1 VIFVGEQS
9 SITERDLFTSAS
21 NPKRNVRTSLAEK
34 CRPRLLQP
42 HRTYELFRM
51 GLLWKSGD
59 DTFSH
64 NNDEHNHLLV

>member
-1 VIFVGEQS
+1 
-9 SITERDLFTSAS
+9 
-21 NPKRNVRTSLAEK
+21 
-34 CRPRLLQP
+34 
-42 HRTYELFRM
+42 M